1 VWPTC
6 SRPSD
11 WCDPAAWWRSPQYCA
26 VVNRASVVAIFRV
39 FFAGLTVVAIVV
51 QLASL
56 AGKGTLNPVNY
67 FSYFT
72 IDSNLIATG
81 VLIAGAVARDRAS
94 TPRLD
99 LVRGGAV
106 VYMSITGIVFTLL
119 LSNTDVDTAIPWVNS
134 VVHELMPLVMLADWL
149 ITPPGV
155 RLRLR
160 QGLLWLSFPLVWIV
174 YTLIRGAIV
183 NKYPYP
189 FLDPAN
195 GGYAS
200 VTVYCIAILVA
211 MLVVSA
217 LVVVLAN
224 AAGGGRRRAEAA

>member
-1 VWPTC
+1 M
-6 SRPSD
+6 
-11 WCDPAAWWRSPQYCA
+11 
-26 VVNRASVVAIFRV
+26 NRASAVAAFRV
-39 FFAGLTVVAIVV
+39 FFAGLTVAAIVV
-51 QLASL
+51 QMASL
-56 AGKGTLNPVNY
+56 ASKGTLNPVNY

-81 VLIAGAVARDRAS
+81 VLIAAALNRDRAS

-149 ITPPGV
+149 ITPPAA
-155 RLRLR
+155 RLRLPHC
-160 QGLLWLSFPLVWIV
+160 LLWLSFPLVWIV

-224 AAGGGRRRAEAA
+224 AAGGGRRRAETA

>member
-1 VWPTC
+1 
-6 SRPSD
+6 
-11 WCDPAAWWRSPQYCA
+11 
-26 VVNRASVVAIFRV
+26 VNRASVVALCRV

-81 VLIAGAVARDRAS
+81 VLIAGTLNRNHAS

-106 VYMSITGIVFTLL
+106 VYMSITGIVFTVL
-119 LSNTDVDTAIPWVNS
+119 LSNTDVDTAIPWINS

-149 ITPPGV
+149 ITPPAA

-160 QGLLWLSFPLVWIV
+160 QGMLWLSFPLVWIV
-174 YTLIRGAIV
+174 YTIVRGAIV
-183 NKYPYP
+183 NHYPYP

-200 VTVYCIAILVA
+200 VTVYCLAILVA
-211 MLVVSA
+211 MVVVSA

-224 AAGGGRRRAEAA
+224 AAGGGRRAEAA

>member
-1 VWPTC
+1 
-6 SRPSD
+6 
-11 WCDPAAWWRSPQYCA
+11 
-26 VVNRASVVAIFRV
+26 VNRASAVAVFRL
-39 FFAGLTVVAIVV
+39 FFAGFTVVAIVV
-51 QLASL
+51 QLISL
-56 AGKGTLNPVNY
+56 AGKGTLDPVNY

-72 IDSNLIATG
+72 IDSNLIATA
-81 VLIAGAVARDRAS
+81 VLIAGAATRDRPA

-149 ITPPGV
+149 ISPPAA

-160 QGLLWLSFPLVWIV
+160 QGMLWLSFPLVWIV

-189 FLDPAN
+189 FLDPVH

-200 VTVYCIAILVA
+200 VAVYCVAILVA
-211 MLVVSA
+211 MVVVSA

-224 AAGGGRRRAEAA
+224 AVGTGRRRLEAA

>member
-1 VWPTC
+1 
-6 SRPSD
+6 
-11 WCDPAAWWRSPQYCA
+11 
-26 VVNRASVVAIFRV
+26 VNRASAVAAFRV
-39 FFAGLTVVAIVV
+39 FFAGLTVAAIVV

-56 AGKGTLNPVNY
+56 ASKATLNPVNY

-81 VLIAGAVARDRAS
+81 VLIAAALNRDRAS

-149 ITPPGV
+149 ITPPAA

-160 QGLLWLSFPLVWIV
+160 HGLLWLSFPLVWIV
-174 YTLIRGAIV
+174 YTIIRGAIV
-183 NKYPYP
+183 NLYPYP
-189 FLDPAN
+189 FLNPAN

-200 VTVYCIAILVA
+200 VAVYCVAILIA
-211 MLVVSA
+211 MLVVGA

-224 AAGGGRRRAEAA
+224 AAGGGRRRIEAT

>member
-1 VWPTC
+1 M
-6 SRPSD
+6 
-11 WCDPAAWWRSPQYCA
+11 
-26 VVNRASVVAIFRV
+26 NRAAAVAVFRL
-39 FFAGLTVVAIVV
+39 FFAGLALVAIAT
-51 QLASL
+51 QLISL
-56 AGKGTLNPVNY
+56 AAKGTLNPVNY

-72 IDSNLIATG
+72 IDSNLIAVG
-81 VLIAGAVARDRAS
+81 VLIACALGWRS
-94 TPRLD
+94 TTTPRLD

-149 ITPPGV
+149 VTPPAR
-155 RLRLR
+155 RLQLR

-174 YTLIRGAIV
+174 YTIIRGAIV

-189 FLDPAN
+189 FLDPVN

-200 VTVYCIAILVA
+200 VAVYCVAILVT
-211 MLVVSA
+211 MMVVSA

-224 AAGGGRRRAEAA
+224 ATGSGRRRVEAA

>member
-1 VWPTC
+1 V
-6 SRPSD
+6 SR
-11 WCDPAAWWRSPQYCA
+11 AT
-26 VVNRASVVAIFRV
+26 VVAACRT
-39 FFAGLTVVAIVV
+39 FFAGLTLVAIAV
-51 QLASL
+51 QLISL
-56 AGKGTLNPVNY
+56 ASKGTLNPVNY

-81 VLIAGAVARDRAS
+81 VLIAGAAHRARAA

-149 ITPPGV
+149 VTPPAA

-160 QGLLWLSFPLVWIV
+160 QGLLWLSFPLTWIV
-174 YTLIRGAIV
+174 YTIIRGAIV
-183 NKYPYP
+183 NLYPYP
-189 FLDPAN
+189 FLNPAN
-195 GGYAS
+195 GGYGS
-200 VTVYCIAILVA
+200 VAAYCVAILGA

-217 LVVVLAN
+217 VVVVLAN
-224 AAGGGRRRAEAA
+224 AAGGGRRAEAG

>member
-1 VWPTC
+1 
-6 SRPSD
+6 
-11 WCDPAAWWRSPQYCA
+11 
-26 VVNRASVVAIFRV
+26 VNRASAVAAFRV
-39 FFAGLTVVAIVV
+39 FFAGLTVAAIVV

-56 AGKGTLNPVNY
+56 ASKATLNPVNY

-72 IDSNLIATG
+72 IDSTLIATG
-81 VLIAGAVARDRAS
+81 VLIAAALNRDRAS

-149 ITPPGV
+149 ITPPAA

-160 QGLLWLSFPLVWIV
+160 HGLLWLSFPLVWIV
-174 YTLIRGAIV
+174 YTIIRGAIV
-183 NKYPYP
+183 NLYPYP
-189 FLDPAN
+189 FLNPAN

-200 VTVYCIAILVA
+200 VAVYCVAILIA
-211 MLVVSA
+211 MLVVGA

-224 AAGGGRRRAEAA
+224 AAGGGRRRIEAT

>member
-1 VWPTC
+1 M
-6 SRPSD
+6 
-11 WCDPAAWWRSPQYCA
+11 
-26 VVNRASVVAIFRV
+26 NRASVVAACRV
-39 FFAGLTVVAIVV
+39 IFAGLTVVAIVV

-81 VLIAGAVARDRAS
+81 VLIAGAINRNRAS

-149 ITPPGV
+149 ITPPAA

-174 YTLIRGAIV
+174 YTIIRGAIV
-183 NKYPYP
+183 NQYPYP
-189 FLDPAN
+189 FLNPAN

-200 VTVYCIAILVA
+200 VTVYCVAILVA
-211 MLVVSA
+211 ILVISA
-217 LVVVLAN
+217 IVVVLAN

>member
-1 VWPTC
+1 
-6 SRPSD
+6 
-11 WCDPAAWWRSPQYCA
+11 
-26 VVNRASVVAIFRV
+26 VNRGPAVAACRV
-39 FFAGLTVVAIVV
+39 FFAGVAVVAIAV
-51 QLASL
+51 QLINLASQ
-56 AGKGTLNPVNY
+56 GTLNPVNY

-81 VLIAGAVARDRAS
+81 VLIAGGVLRDRTS
-94 TPRLD
+94 TPTLD

-149 ITPPGV
+149 ITPPAA

-160 QGLLWLSFPLVWIV
+160 QGLLWLSFPLAWIV
-174 YTLIRGAIV
+174 YTVIRGAVV

-195 GGYAS
+195 GGYGS
-200 VTVYCIAILVA
+200 VAVYCVGILIAMV
-211 MLVVSA
+211 VVSA
-217 LVVVLAN
+217 LVVVLGN
-224 AAGGGRRRAEAA
+224 AAGGGRRRVEAI

>member
-1 VWPTC
+1 M
-6 SRPSD
+6 
-11 WCDPAAWWRSPQYCA
+11 
-26 VVNRASVVAIFRV
+26 NRASVVALCRV

-81 VLIAGAVARDRAS
+81 VLIAGALNRKRTS

-99 LVRGGAV
+99 VVRGGAV

-149 ITPPGV
+149 TTPPAA

-160 QGLLWLSFPLVWIV
+160 QGLSWLSFPLVWIV
-174 YTLIRGAIV
+174 YTIIRGAIV
-183 NKYPYP
+183 NQYPYP
-189 FLDPAN
+189 FLNPAN

-200 VTVYCIAILVA
+200 VAVYCVAILVA
-211 MLVVSA
+211 MVVVSP

-224 AAGGGRRRAEAA
+224 AAGGGRRRADAT